1 MDCLTT
7 DGRRRLA
14 DLVALAIPLCRDA
27 QSKQCVRRGPGR
39 SPEYQ
44 EWQIAV
50 LIVIA
55 VAHGRKSKS
64 SQWRFLK
71 EREPELLGA
80 LGMERFPCRD
90 TYSRRY
96 RDAHR
101 LLDIAVERQGKLA
114 LREHVCDARCAAADK
129 SLTAADNLIGYAP
142 AGFG

>member
-71 EREPELLGA
+71 EREPGLLGGP
-80 LGMERFPCRD
+80 GMGRFPSRG
-90 TYSRRY
+90 TYSRRSPAAP
-96 RDAHR
+96 RP
-101 LLDIAVERQGKLA
+101 LA
-114 LREHVCDARCAAADK
+114 
-129 SLTAADNLIGYAP
+129 IP
-142 AGFG
+142 AGRPGQ

>member
-7 DGRRRLA
+7 DGMRRVA

-64 SQWRFLK
+64 SQWRVLQ
-71 EREPELLGA
+71 EREAGLLGG
-80 LGMERFPCRD
+80 LGVGRVPSRR

-96 RDAHR
+96 RDAPR
-101 LLDIAVERQGKLA
+101 PLGLA
-114 LREHVCDARCAAADK
+114 GGRAGARARSRRRRWSIVPTAEPREGTTSAR
-129 SLTAADNLIGYAP
+129 
-142 AGFG
+142 

>member
-7 DGRRRLA
+7 DGRRHLA

-71 EREPELLGA
+71 ERAPELRGWLV
-80 LGMERFPCRD
+80 MERLPCRA
-90 TYSRRY
+90 TYSRRS
-96 RDAHR
+96 RDAHV
-101 LLDIAVERQGKLA
+101 LMDL
-114 LREHVCDARCAAADK
+114 
-129 SLTAADNLIGYAP
+129 
-142 AGFG
+142 